1 MKGKKEMAEKERPKV
16 LANKS
21 DGYKYHYT
29 SLSDIVIAGYD
40 LPPMRIATLTN
51 NNGDP
56 VIVDGRPVEYIEVER
71 RITKINGLNSL
82 ETESVEWIRGAR
94 VVIPKQAEG
103 AKDNKT
109 MNDAQLYGSAITY
122 ARRYTAMLFFGIAC
136 DDDDKLEIKTKE
148 EAQAQELAEM
158 KEDLAELYKEAGG
171 GAFENWLKERGGLE
185 YKTYGILKAELLK
198 RINDKAEAKEIKK

>member
-1 MKGKKEMAEKERPKV
+1 MAEKERPKV
-16 LANKS
+16 LGNKS

-29 SLSDIVIAGYD
+29 SLSDIVIAGYE

-56 VIVDGRPVEYIEVER
+56 VIVDGRPVEYIEAERNFGYVEENGE
-71 RITKINGLNSL
+71 IVTKS
-82 ETESVEWIRGAR
+82 EWIRGAR

-136 DDDDKLEIKTKE
+136 DDDDKLETKTQA
-148 EAQAQELAEM
+148 EAQAQELANM
-158 KEDLAELYKEAGG
+158 KDDLLELYKKVGG
-171 GAFENWLKERGGLE
+171 KAFETYLKERGGLSFE
-185 YKTYGILKAELLK
+185 TYPKLKAELIK
-198 RINDKAEAKEIKK
+198 RITDMAEKEKKA

>member
-1 MKGKKEMAEKERPKV
+1 MAEKERPKV
-16 LANKS
+16 LGNKS

-29 SLSDIVIAGYD
+29 SLSDIVIAGYE
-40 LPPMRIATLTN
+40 LPPMRVATLTN

-56 VIVDGRPVEYIEVER
+56 VIVDGRPVEYIEAQRTVADADGR
-71 RITKINGLNSL
+71 VA
-82 ETESVEWIRGAR
+82 VEWIRGAR

-136 DDDDKLEIKTKE
+136 DDDDKLETKAQA
-148 EAQAQELAEM
+148 EAQAQELANM
-158 KEDLAELYKEAGG
+158 KDDLLELYKKVGG
-171 GAFENWLKERGGLE
+171 KAFETYLKERGGLSFE
-185 YKTYGILKAELLK
+185 TYPKIKAELMK
-198 RINDKAEAKEIKK
+198 RITDKAEKETKE

>member
-1 MKGKKEMAEKERPKV
+1 MAEKERPKV
-16 LANKS
+16 LGNKS

-71 RITKINGLNSL
+71 NYGFIEENG
-82 ETESVEWIRGAR
+82 ETVIKSEWIRGAR

-136 DDDDKLEIKTKE
+136 DDDDKLETKTQA
-148 EAQAQELAEM
+148 EAQAQELANM
-158 KEDLAELYKEAGG
+158 KDDLLELYKKVGG
-171 GAFENWLKERGGLE
+171 KAFETYLKERGGLSFE
-185 YKTYGILKAELLK
+185 TYPKIKAELMK
-198 RINDKAEAKEIKK
+198 RITDKAEKENKE

>member
-1 MKGKKEMAEKERPKV
+1 MAEKERPKV
-16 LANKS
+16 LGNKS

-56 VIVDGRPVEYIEVER
+56 VIVDGRPVEYVEVER
-71 RITKINGLNSL
+71 RTIGNEI
-82 ETESVEWIRGAR
+82 EWIRGAR

-136 DDDDKLEIKTKE
+136 DDDDKLETKTQA
-148 EAQAQELAEM
+148 EAQAQELANM
-158 KEDLAELYKEAGG
+158 KNDLLELYKKVGG
-171 GAFENWLKERGGLE
+171 KAFETYLKERGGLSFE
-185 YKTYGILKAELLK
+185 TYPKLKAELLK
-198 RINDKAEAKEIKK
+198 RINDANEKGEKNESN

>member
-1 MKGKKEMAEKERPKV
+1 MAEKERPKV
-16 LANKS
+16 LGNKS

-56 VIVDGRPVEYIEVER
+56 VIVDGRPVEYIEVQR
-71 RITKINGLNSL
+71 HCGIVHGDDGTI
-82 ETESVEWIRGAR
+82 ETSGCEWIRGAR

-136 DDDDKLEIKTKE
+136 DDDDKLETKTQA
-148 EAQAQELAEM
+148 EAQAQELANM
-158 KEDLAELYKEAGG
+158 KDDLLELYKKVGG
-171 GAFENWLKERGGLE
+171 KAFETYLKERGGLSFE
-185 YKTYGILKAELLK
+185 TYPKIKAELMK
-198 RINDKAEAKEIKK
+198 RITDKAEKETKE

>member
-1 MKGKKEMAEKERPKV
+1 MAEKERPKV
-16 LANKS
+16 LGNKS

-29 SLSDIVIAGYD
+29 SLSDIVIAGYE
-40 LPPMRIATLTN
+40 LPPMRVATLTN

-56 VIVDGRPVEYIEVER
+56 VIVDGRPVEYIEAER
-71 RITKINGLNSL
+71 RVTKINGLNSL

-136 DDDDKLEIKTKE
+136 DDDDKLETKTQA
-148 EAQAQELAEM
+148 EAQAQELANM
-158 KEDLAELYKEAGG
+158 KDDLLELYKKVGG
-171 GAFENWLKERGGLE
+171 KAFETYLKERGGLSFE
-185 YKTYGILKAELLK
+185 TYPKIKAELMK
-198 RINDKAEAKEIKK
+198 RITDKAEKETKE

>member
-1 MKGKKEMAEKERPKV
+1 MKGDKEMAEKERPKV
-16 LANKS
+16 LGNKS

-29 SLSDIVIAGYD
+29 SLSDIVIAGYE

-56 VIVDGRPVEYIEVER
+56 VIVDGRPVEYIEAQRTVG
-71 RITKINGLNSL
+71 NA
-82 ETESVEWIRGAR
+82 VEWIRGAR

-136 DDDDKLEIKTKE
+136 DDDDKLETKTQA
-148 EAQAQELAEM
+148 EAQAQELANM
-158 KEDLAELYKEAGG
+158 KDDLLELYKKVGG
-171 GAFENWLKERGGLE
+171 KAFETYLKERGGLSFE
-185 YKTYGILKAELLK
+185 TYPKLKAELKK
-198 RINDKAEAKEIKK
+198 RITDMAEKEKEK

>member
-1 MKGKKEMAEKERPKV
+1 MAEKERPKV
-16 LANKS
+16 LGNKS

-71 RITKINGLNSL
+71 RIAKINRLNSL

-136 DDDDKLEIKTKE
+136 DDDDKLETKTQA
-148 EAQAQELAEM
+148 EAQAQELANM
-158 KEDLAELYKEAGG
+158 KDDLLELYKKVGG
-171 GAFENWLKERGGLE
+171 KAFETYLKERGGLSFE
-185 YKTYGILKAELLK
+185 TYPKIKAELMK
-198 RINDKAEAKEIKK
+198 RITDKAEKEKEK

>member
-1 MKGKKEMAEKERPKV
+1 MAEKERPKV
-16 LANKS
+16 LGNKS

-56 VIVDGRPVEYIEVER
+56 VIIDGRPVEYIEVQK
-71 RITKINGLNSL
+71 KIGIFHGDDGTI
-82 ETESVEWIRGAR
+82 ETDCEWIRGAR

-122 ARRYTAMLFFGIAC
+122 ARRYTAMLFYGIAC
-136 DDDDKLEIKTKE
+136 DDDDKLETKTKA
-148 EAQAQELAEM
+148 EAQAQELANM
-158 KEDLAELYKEAGG
+158 KDDLLELYKKVGG
-171 GAFENWLKERGGLE
+171 KAFETYLTERGGLSFE
-185 YKTYGILKAELLK
+185 TYPKLKAELMK
-198 RINDKAEAKEIKK
+198 RINDMTEKEKEK

>member
-1 MKGKKEMAEKERPKV
+1 MKGAIMAEKERPKV
-16 LANKS
+16 LGNKS

-40 LPPMRIATLTN
+40 LPPMRVATLTN

-71 RITKINGLNSL
+71 RTIGNEI
-82 ETESVEWIRGAR
+82 EWIRGAR

-136 DDDDKLEIKTKE
+136 DDDDKLETKTQA
-148 EAQAQELAEM
+148 EAQAQELANM
-158 KEDLAELYKEAGG
+158 KDDLLELYKKVGG
-171 GAFENWLKERGGLE
+171 KAFETYLKERGGLSFE
-185 YKTYGILKAELLK
+185 TYPKIKAELMK
-198 RINDKAEAKEIKK
+198 RINDMAEKEKKA